1 MAALPPLH
9 NLRLA
14 DTEPTGVPVK
24 LIDRQPTATVP
35 RSEDD
40 EQASKQPRMDVPAT
54 VTDNIDKKPAEEFVA
69 NFTRP
74 AEALDRLDALL
85 QVLRVDF
92 SDFVD
97 QWRLAICKNLSAK
110 RTMYN
115 AKALAKAEEIY
126 EEHGKQLGIFREARR
141 PYEAKGEDPDRALI
155 MGKNDNVW
163 DMMEKTHWRQLN
175 DELGEIMKL
184 QAVLQARIDI
194 IKDDAQWATS
204 VALFINTLAKLA
216 DYPDM
221 VEMIEKIVDSVYS
234 FVRNPLI
241 TNSQFYNVVLMG
253 AAGTGKTRLAGII
266 GDIFGQLGMYVHTG
280 IVEATAGDFI
290 GQYMGETAQKTRSF
304 LARSL
309 EHVVF
314 LDEAYAL
321 THYNPRTE
329 GGDPRDRI
337 LDQYSAEAVN
347 VLIPY
352 LSKNVGQIAMIVAGY
367 EDKMKEDFLSANEGM
382 ESRFPIMGVIDT
394 YGAQRLYEIF
404 IAQLALTYIGVEP
417 PREDIA
423 AYNDWNG
430 QRSTRIGALLKLFRP
445 DAQALFYDVFNA
457 SMIEKGGPE
466 DGDKKDAKEDDKK
479 KKKKKDPDLNKKKYT
494 EKEWRALKEQLRES
508 QDALEAKDNEA
519 VKDCMDDAFDRAVD
533 RRALEILGVEWK
545 DRWEERKKQVEEERK
560 EEEEEEEEKEEEKEK
575 EEKDPVK
582 KAGAS
587 LADMLL
593 QARRS
598 KKADEPEYKYQL
610 LHDLFAAQAR
620 AMANMAGVAAALI
633 LGADKPIEK
642 SYADRTVMFNI
653 ILTFMQTKFTG
664 EVKDDKGGVLEEDDA
679 ARDELIAVLKDRKW
693 MELDGKDEYGNDR
706 YKWTDYTGETE
717 TPADASTEESA
728 MEGIDEPTESAEG
741 EDKKGESDEGE
752 KASFGSNTQEHITAD
767 RIKVKPA
774 GEDFLNL
781 YCAAKDMWKP
791 ELLEEDIKEKKDK
804 KEKKEK
810 AAKKKE
816 ASEAEKVAFDTMED
830 VFRQQT
836 LAGVFTYTDSKGN
849 PKPNTRGDFYT
860 ILATTG
866 LRDKKEVTF
875 KFSKRGVEDNE
886 DTFNGMDEK
895 WLNTFMDENGYI
907 ATDRDVF
914 KRYAIRAR
922 EKIRARIELEKGFYA
937 QLQQKFKKAQDA
949 KARALAKEQAEAAQA
964 AAQEAAAVL
973 AAASEA
979 GSSSSGSPS
988 ASGDVTPATS
998 AADTSAAEASSA
1010 EADDAASSAAA
1021 SPPPRPPK
1029 RRLSAASKPAA
1040 IPPRALPN
1048 RPNRGVPK
1056 SRS

>member
-9 NLRLA
+9 LRLA
-14 DTEPTGVPVK
+14 NPAPTGVPVK
-24 LIDRQPTATVP
+24 LTDRPPTEKAP
-35 RSEDD
+35 RSD
-40 EQASKQPRMDVPAT
+40 EGESAGKQQRTDAPNTD
-54 VTDNIDKKPAEEFVA
+54 TDNTGKKPAEKYVA
-69 NFTRP
+69 NFTKP
-74 AEALDRLDALL
+74 GEALDRLDVLL
-85 QVLRVDF
+85 QKLRVDY
-92 SDFVD
+92 SNFVD
-97 QWRLAICKNLSAK
+97 QWRLAICKNLTEK
-110 RTMYN
+110 RKLYN

-126 EEHGKQLGIFREARR
+126 DEHGKQLGIYREARR

-155 MGKNDNVW
+155 TNKTDNVW

-194 IKDDAQWATS
+194 IKDDDQWATS

-221 VEMIEKIVDSVYS
+221 VEMIEKIVDSVYA

-241 TNSQFYNVVLMG
+241 ANSQYYNVVLMG

-280 IVEATAGDFI
+280 VVEATAGDFI
-290 GQYMGETAQKTRSF
+290 GQYLGETAQKTRSF

-321 THYNPRTE
+321 THYDQRTE
-329 GGDPRDRI
+329 GGDPRDRV

-347 VLIPY
+347 VLIPF

-367 EDKMKEDFLSANEGM
+367 EDKMKGDFLSANEGM
-382 ESRFPIMGVIDT
+382 DSRFPIKGVIDT

-423 AYNDWNG
+423 AYNGWNG
-430 QRSTRIGALLKLFRP
+430 QRAARIGALLELFRP

-466 DGDKKDAKEDDKK
+466 DGDKKDAKGDDKGDDKK
-479 KKKKKDPDLNKKKYT
+479 KKKKGPDLNKKRYT
-494 EKEWRALKEQLRES
+494 EKDFQALKDELREA
-508 QDALEAKDNEA
+508 QEALAAKDDAA
-519 VKDCMDDAFDRAVD
+519 VKMCASDAFDRAVQ

-545 DRWEERKKQVEEERK
+545 QQREEARKKKVEEEEGDDD
-560 EEEEEEEEKEEEKEK
+560 EEE

-582 KAGAS
+582 EMADEGSKS
-587 LADMLL
+587 LADLLL
-593 QARRS
+593 QRRS
-598 KKADEPEYKYQL
+598 SKNADEPAYKYPL
-610 LHDLFAAQAR
+610 LHDLFASQAR

-693 MELDGKDEYGNDR
+693 MELDGKDKYGNDR
-706 YKWTDYTGETE
+706 YKWTEYTGETE
-717 TPADASTEESA
+717 TPADASMEPSA
-728 MEGIDEPTESAEG
+728 MEGVDEPTEGTEG
-741 EDKKGESDEGE
+741 EDKKDESDEGK

-774 GEDFLNL
+774 GKDFLNL
-781 YCAAKDMWKP
+781 YCATENMWKP
-791 ELLEEDIKEKKDK
+791 ELLEEEVKERKDK
-804 KEKKEK
+804 AAKKAQ

-816 ASEAEKVAFDTMED
+816 AKEAAEAEKVAFDTIED
-830 VFRQQT
+830 VFRQQM
-836 LAGVFTYTDSKGN
+836 LAGMFTYIDAEGK
-849 PKPNTRGDFYT
+849 PKPNGRGDLYT
-860 ILATTG
+860 IKAPPG
-866 LRDKKEVTF
+866 VRDNKYVTF
-875 KFSKRGVEDNE
+875 TFSKRGVEDSNSDE
-886 DTFNGMDEK
+886 FNGMDKDALERMSR
-895 WLNTFMDENGYI
+895 NFS
-907 ATDRDVF
+907 ATELDVF

-922 EKIRARIELEKGFYA
+922 EKIRARIELEQNFFK
-937 QLQQKFKKAQDA
+937 QLQQKFKKTQDA
-949 KARALAKEQAEAAQA
+949 KMRELAKEQADASEAAA
-964 AAQEAAAVL
+964 REAAAVL
-973 AAASEA
+973 VAPGEA
-979 GSSSSGSPS
+979 KGSPSGSPS
-988 ASGDVTPATS
+988 TSGDVTPV
-998 AADTSAAEASSA
+998 TSAAEASATETEDGAPSVA
-1010 EADDAASSAAA
+1010 TKRAYEAAA
-1021 SPPPRPPK
+1021 TAPATPLRPPSTRAGK
-1029 RRLSAASKPAA
+1029 GINASRK
-1040 IPPRALPN
+1040 
-1048 RPNRGVPK
+1048 
-1056 SRS
+1056 